1 MTATK
6 KKTKKQIDREQAA
19 AMPLLPGT
27 PSERIISDARAV
39 IEKKDPKIEL
49 QAKALTELSQSEGW
63 ALVKEYL
70 LNRGQRLLRLTR
82 DTNRASRNFADSGF
96 AFTIYDQVAAADEAL
111 INLVENPTK
120 LKAFERDEDSQDDA
134 DDSDL

>member
-6 KKTKKQIDREQAA
+6 KKPEKKILKEQAGS
-19 AMPLLPGT
+19 MPLLPGT

-39 IEKKDPKIEL
+39 LEKKDPKIEL

-63 ALVKEYL
+63 KLVKEYL
-70 LNRGQRLLRLTR
+70 LNRGQRLLKLTR

-111 INLVENPTK
+111 ISLVENPTK

>member
-1 MTATK
+1 MTA
-6 KKTKKQIDREQAA
+6 KKTDKKINQEQAA
-19 AMPLLPGT
+19 AMPLLPGN
-27 PSERIISDARAV
+27 PSEKIISDARAV

-63 ALVKEYL
+63 GLVKEYL

-82 DTNRASRNFADSGF
+82 ETNRASRNFADSGF

-111 INLVENPTK
+111 ISLVENPTK
-120 LKAFERDEDSQDDA
+120 LKAFDHDEPDDA